1 MAIAPLEGASL
12 SMMQPHR
19 PFEGGPAP
27 VTSPDEV
34 KEAGFDSLF
43 LDMVARANTLGNE
56 SHQAAEALAAGTN
69 DDVHGTMVEMQ
80 KAGIQMRLA
89 NSVRNKVVDAFYEL
103 WRMSV

>member
-12 SMMQPHR
+12 SMLQPHR
-19 PFEGGPAP
+19 PFDGGPAP
-27 VTSPDEV
+27 VRQRDEV

-43 LDMVARANTLGNE
+43 ADMVARANVLGNE
-56 SHQAAEALAAGTN
+56 SHQAAEALAVGAS

-80 KAGIQMRLA
+80 KAGIQMRLV